1 MTEAKRVAVIGAGAV
16 GVCCALFL
24 RRDGHDVTLIDRLQP
39 GEGCSFGNAGLLARS
54 SFMPLAGPSAFLKVP
69 GWLMDPEG
77 PLSIRWSYLPR
88 LVPWLA
94 RYVHAGYFQ
103 DVDHTARALQVLCD
117 PTVELFKKL
126 VEEAGRPDLVRD
138 SDYIW
143 AYRTEKGFRDAR
155 PDVEARRRHGVHI
168 AELDAVELHERE
180 PALAADFRWGYI
192 YRDHGFTVDPENLV
206 KALAD
211 LFRREGGRFKVAD
224 VRDVDIA
231 ADGMVTLIC
240 EGDRIVADA
249 VVLAAG
255 AHSRG
260 LARKLGADV
269 PLETERGY
277 HIVCPHPGV
286 GLSGPVMNGEGK
298 FLATPMAMGLRFA
311 GTVELGGLAAPP
323 TPRRI
328 EAITKKAKDMVPGLN
343 TEGMTTWLG
352 FRPSLPDSLPVIGPS
367 PARAGVF
374 FAFGHQHVGLTAG
387 PRTGGLIA
395 DLVAG
400 RAPNVDIA
408 PYRADRF

>member
-1 MTEAKRVAVIGAGAV
+1 
-16 GVCCALFL
+16 
-24 RRDGHDVTLIDRLQP
+24 
-39 GEGCSFGNAGLLARS
+39 
-54 SFMPLAGPSAFLKVP
+54 
-69 GWLMDPEG
+69 MDPEG

-126 VEEAGRPDLVRD
+126 AEEAGRPELVRD

-155 PDVEARRRHGVHI
+155 SDVEARRKLGVHI
-168 AELDAVELHERE
+168 AEL
-180 PALAADFRWGYI
+180 
-192 YRDHGFTVDPENLV
+192 
-206 KALAD
+206 
-211 LFRREGGRFKVAD
+211 
-224 VRDVDIA
+224 
-231 ADGMVTLIC
+231 
-240 EGDRIVADA
+240 DA

-255 AHSRG
+255 AHSKA

-277 HIVCPHPGV
+277 HIVCPHPGIE
-286 GLSGPVMNGEGK
+286 LSGPVMNGEGK
-298 FLATPMAMGLRFA
+298 FLVTPMAMGLRFA
-311 GTVELGGLAAPP
+311 GTVELGGLEAPP

-367 PARAGVF
+367 PKRANVF

>member
-1 MTEAKRVAVIGAGAV
+1 
-16 GVCCALFL
+16 
-24 RRDGHDVTLIDRLQP
+24 
-39 GEGCSFGNAGLLARS
+39 
-54 SFMPLAGPSAFLKVP
+54 
-69 GWLMDPEG
+69 
-77 PLSIRWSYLPR
+77 
-88 LVPWLA
+88 
-94 RYVHAGYFQ
+94 
-103 DVDHTARALQVLCD
+103 
-117 PTVELFKKL
+117 
-126 VEEAGRPDLVRD
+126 
-138 SDYIW
+138 
-143 AYRTEKGFRDAR
+143 
-155 PDVEARRRHGVHI
+155 
-168 AELDAVELHERE
+168 
-180 PALAADFRWGYI
+180 
-192 YRDHGFTVDPENLV
+192 
-206 KALAD
+206 
-211 LFRREGGRFKVAD
+211 VAD

-277 HIVCPHPGV
+277 HIVCPHPGA

-328 EAITKKAKDMVPGLN
+328 EAITKKAEDMVPGLN